1 MFNKIFE
8 FIKVNFK
15 TIVRVSAGLFLLYWI
30 VFVLTPKAG
39 LSPEE
44 KQKLDSLNTQIKV
57 LQEQN
62 SKLESDIQN
71 YNNKIDEIDD
81 NIGKIKN
88 QKTIIKE
95 IYHEKINGVDK
106 LTILELDT
114 FFTKRYNY

>member
-15 TIVRVSAGLFLLYWI
+15 TIVRTSVGLFLLYWI
-30 VFVLTPKAG
+30 IFVLTPKAG

-44 KQKLDSLNTQIKV
+44 KQKLDSLNSHIKV

-62 SKLESDIQN
+62 SKLENEIQN
-71 YNNKIDEIDD
+71 YNTKIEEIDNSID
-81 NIGKIKN
+81 KIKG

-114 FFTKRYNY
+114 FFTNRYNY